1 VTTDIHLDYLSEQ
14 LGPQGHPT
22 SFQLR
27 CPDHFN
33 FAYDVV
39 DRLASLSPERRALRW
54 SDDQGGRADYSFA
67 DLAELSDRAASFLSD
82 LGIGPGD
89 RVMLALRRQA
99 EFWWVILGLHKI
111 GAVAAPA
118 THLLKAEDLVYRFEQ
133 AEVAAVLATSQGG
146 LADEIDQACAQL
158 RRPPLKLSSP
168 GQRPGWIDF
177 AAGLAAAGPWDR
189 PRQAPSLTD
198 PMLLYFTSGTT
209 GAPKMVTHDFSYPIA
224 HLPTAKYWQKVESD
238 SLHLTV
244 SDTGWG
250 KAVWGKLYGQ
260 WLMEACVDVY
270 DFDHFDPAGLLDHL
284 VEAEVTSFCAAP
296 TVYRFLIGCD
306 LAAWD
311 LSRLRHCSIAGEAM
325 NPVVYETFR
334 QRTGLELKEA
344 FGQTETTA
352 VVMTP
357 HWLETKAGSMGQPS
371 PAYQVALLTPDGS
384 EAEPGQ
390 EGEICLRTDAGR
402 PLGLFAGYLGDPELT
417 AQVWHDG
424 YYHTRDL
431 AVQDKDGY
439 LWYVGRVD
447 DMIKTSGYRVSPFE
461 VESVLLRHPAVREC
475 AVTGVYDEL
484 RGLAIKATIVPHDGF
499 SPTDELARQIQ
510 SFVKQRTAPY
520 KYPRQVEFVTALPM
534 TVSGKVRRAEIRRR
548 DEALTAV

>member
-14 LGPQGHPT
+14 LGPQGHPI

-39 DRLASLSPERRALRW
+39 DRLASLSPARRALRW
-54 SDDQGGRADYSFA
+54 SDDRGGRADYSFA

-99 EFWWVILGLHKI
+99 EFWWAILGLHKI

-133 AEVAAVLATSQGG
+133 AEVKAVLATSRGG
-146 LADEIDQACAQL
+146 LADEIDQACAQVS
-158 RRPPLKLSSP
+158 RPPLKLSSP

-177 AAGLAAAGPWDR
+177 AAGLDGAGPWSR
-189 PRQAPSLTD
+189 PRQAPPLTD

-224 HLPTAKYWQKVESD
+224 HLPTAKYWQRVESD

-296 TVYRFLIGCD
+296 TVYRFLIGHD
-306 LAAWD
+306 LGAWD
-311 LSRLRHCSIAGEAM
+311 LSHLRHCSIAGEAM

-357 HWLETKAGSMGQPS
+357 YWLETKAGSMGQPS

-384 EAEPGQ
+384 EAAPGQ
-390 EGEICLRTDAGR
+390 EGEICLRTEAGR

-431 AVQDKDGY
+431 AVRDQDGY
-439 LWYVGRVD
+439 FWYVGRVD

-461 VESVLLRHPAVREC
+461 VESVLLRHPAVRAC

-484 RGLAIKATIVPHDGF
+484 RGLAVKATIVPHDDF
-499 SPTDELARQIQ
+499 SPTDELAREIQ
-510 SFVKQRTAPY
+510 SFVKRRTAPY
-520 KYPRQVEFVTALPM
+520 KYPRQIEFVAELPM

-548 DEALTAV
+548 DDALAAV